1 MRKISCSVSFN
12 FLSRHQRYLN
22 SWGNKNNNVHNKF
35 HELIYY
41 IPVEIADVLIQCNM
55 HSVLLDKQN

>member
-35 HELIYY
+35 YELIYN
-41 IPVEIADVLIQCNM
+41 IPAEIQDVL
-55 HSVLLDKQN
+55 K